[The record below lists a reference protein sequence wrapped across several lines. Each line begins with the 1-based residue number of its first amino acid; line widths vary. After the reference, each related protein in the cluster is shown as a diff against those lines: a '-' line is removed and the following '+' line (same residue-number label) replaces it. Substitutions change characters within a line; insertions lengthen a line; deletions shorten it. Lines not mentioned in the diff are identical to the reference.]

1 MTNPFTVFADEND
14 DNFIPTSRE
23 KFLKKAAKKLNE
35 IERLEEKAK
44 YHSITREESEKLN
57 QKDFWWTC
65 LYNEHL
71 EDKKPSEKKKNKKT
85 EERKRKEELRE
96 KERKKQEERKEQEI
110 KKEEE
115 RKAGEIKRKILEI
128 LEKKTNK
135 KVNVEEEYRELLLL
149 HNGNNNKTF
158 RVLSLKYHPDK
169 NVGKLEWANEMQK
182 KLGVCKEIYDRS
194 LTNPM
199 NF

>member
-1 MTNPFTVFADEND
+1 MTNPFNVFADEND

-44 YHSITREESEKLN
+44 YHSITHEESEKLN

-71 EDKKPSEKKKNKKT
+71 EEKKPSEKKKNKKT
-85 EERKRKEELRE
+85 
-96 KERKKQEERKEQEI
+96 
-110 KKEEE
+110 EE

-169 NVGKLEWANEMQK
+169 YVGKLEWANEMHK
-182 KLGVCKEIYDRS
+182 KLGVCKEIYDR
-194 LTNPM
+194 
-199 NF
+199 